1 MARRNRILSWFV
13 ISASLLCGAA
23 AQTGRIAFTSDRSG
37 SWQIYTMNP
46 DGSDQ
51 VQVTNLTLTDE
62 DLLVPSISPNGRQ
75 IAFDYNSGDGPD
87 LYLVNVDGTGLHA
100 LTNDHLSLW
109 PRWSPDGK
117 RIIFSGVSQ
126 KGTAV
131 LITIATDGSGKRKTL
146 TTDLWES
153 VGGVYTPDGKQ
164 IVFGSQ
170 MGGLVSA
177 VWIMNAD
184 GSHPRRLTPAPLKA
198 QSWNVSPDGKS
209 ILAYTNQNSPPALG
223 NHIIAMNLDG
233 SGRKRL
239 APMSK
244 FHHDLYPSFS
254 PDGTKITFISD
265 RFSTDIDPF
274 TYGTWDILTV
284 NADGSVVADIASR
297 VGSCPHDGNCVTP
310 FWGVDQSESHPQS
323 NRAPEETG
331 SRISLSLSVAPNP
344 AVAGEPVT
352 MIAFCSMMHG
362 NQPGPCPG
370 SAQFKDGKVVIG
382 SAIFRTRGFPWSQ
395 AQFTTSEFSV
405 GTHRLRAVY
414 SGKASK
420 VVILA
425 VHP

>member
-23 AQTGRIAFTSDRSG
+23 AQTGQIAFTSDRSG

-146 TTDLWES
+146 TTDLWAKRRRCLHA
-153 VGGVYTPDGKQ
+153 GRQADCIRQPDGR
-164 IVFGSQ
+164 FGFSS
-170 MGGLVSA
+170 LDHECR
-177 VWIMNAD
+177 W
-184 GSHPRRLTPAPLKA
+184 LTPAAANPRTLESTIVERIA
-198 QSWNVSPDGKS
+198 RREEHLGIHQSKLS
-209 ILAYTNQNSPPALG
+209 PALG
-223 NHIIAMNLDG
+223 NHIIAMNLDC

-244 FHHDLYPSFS
+244 FHHDLYSSFS

>member
-146 TTDLWES
+146 TTDLWAKRRRCLHA
-153 VGGVYTPDGKQ
+153 GRQADCIRQPDGR
-164 IVFGSQ
+164 FGFSS
-170 MGGLVSA
+170 LDHECR
-177 VWIMNAD
+177 W
-184 GSHPRRLTPAPLKA
+184 LTPAAANPRTLESTIVERIA
-198 QSWNVSPDGKS
+198 RREEHLGIHQSKLSPGSWQPHYCHEPRRQRTEATGTDVKVSSRPVS
-209 ILAYTNQNSPPALG
+209 
-223 NHIIAMNLDG
+223 
-233 SGRKRL
+233 R
-239 APMSK
+239 
-244 FHHDLYPSFS
+244 
-254 PDGTKITFISD
+254 
-265 RFSTDIDPF
+265 
-274 TYGTWDILTV
+274 
-284 NADGSVVADIASR
+284 ASR
-297 VGSCPHDGNCVTP
+297 RMGQKLPSLATVS
-310 FWGVDQSESHPQS
+310 
-323 NRAPEETG
+323 APTLIRSLTG
-331 SRISLSLSVAPNP
+331 
-344 AVAGEPVT
+344 
-352 MIAFCSMMHG
+352 HG
-362 NQPGPCPG
+362 TSSP
-370 SAQFKDGKVVIG
+370 S
-382 SAIFRTRGFPWSQ
+382 TRMARS
-395 AQFTTSEFSV
+395 
-405 GTHRLRAVY
+405 
-414 SGKASK
+414 
-420 VVILA
+420 
-425 VHP
+425 